1 MPVELS
7 REKKWNNIKLSILIS
22 KSLYWVGFD
31 RAAVVWIGLWKLKRN
46 DELGEENK
54 KTFRVTQQQLEILS
68 TPPDTQSDRGAG
80 HSGRGEVRKTT
91 RPSLVFKGG
100 TPIRITKEINVI
112 SIESLSCC
120 YCWPW
125 RGRGRA
131 AKKVSTFLWFVN
143 DLESNRFIRFD
154 RHWKSCYATGDYEEI
169 EFGVPPPPHHHWF
182 FFLFSSDVI
191 GTIQGGINNQQ
202 DNL

>member
-1 MPVELS
+1 MELS

-31 RAAVVWIGLWKLKRN
+31 RAAVVSFGLWKLKRN

-120 YCWPW
+120 
-125 RGRGRA
+125 RLRLVIVGHGEGEGGRPRRCPRSYGSLMIWSQTGSFALIDTERVVMRLEIM
-131 AKKVSTFLWFVN
+131 KK
-143 DLESNRFIRFD
+143 
-154 RHWKSCYATGDYEEI
+154 
-169 EFGVPPPPHHHWF
+169 
-182 FFLFSSDVI
+182 
-191 GTIQGGINNQQ
+191 
-202 DNL
+202 